1 MNMTAAPTKDRKFV
15 QKILADA
22 FEHNLSVNYIIKQD
36 EKRFKRLA
44 NLMDYSFKVC
54 SAYGKVLVSQ
64 DRKACALVLLPDK
77 KLFSLKMMIWD
88 LKLIFNVIGLKRLS
102 KILRRDRMIKQAQPK
117 MEKMYYLWFI
127 GVDPMAQH
135 QGLGTEMMEELIEDA
150 RVMKRPIFL
159 ETSVLKNVSWYEHL
173 GFRIYRELDLGY
185 KLYFMKMET

>member
-1 MNMTAAPTKDRKFV
+1 MTAAPTKNRKFV

-102 KILRRDRMIKQAQPK
+102 KILRRDRMIKQTQPK
-117 MEKMYYLWFI
+117 MQKMYYLWFI

-135 QGLGTEMMEELIEDA
+135 QGLGTEMMEELIADA

-173 GFRIYRELDLGY
+173 GFRIYHELDLGY